1 MTLENIH
8 VTTETSESGS
18 DPQDVATSLQTELK
32 NVSEKCTRCELCQK
46 ECEFLRKHGKPKEIA
61 EAYDPSEKVYQGMP
75 FECSLCGLCA
85 SVCPE
90 KIDPPAMF
98 LEMRHERVRRSQ
110 ADYPEHKGMLA
121 YEKRGT
127 SKRYTYYAIP
137 SGCDTVFFPGCNLP
151 GSRPNKTFKL
161 YELLKKGIPALGVVL
176 DCCMKISHDLGRKEH
191 FSAMFQ
197 EMRSFLEDNGVRHI
211 IVACPNCHRIFKE
224 HGDGLSVKTVYEVL
238 SENGL
243 PQAEQFKDIVTI
255 HDPCAVRFEAPA
267 HSAVRSLVTRLG
279 LTTEEMPHHREKTL
293 CCGEGG
299 FVGCILPDLSKRW
312 GAARK
317 EEANGRRMIT
327 YCAGCTNHLN
337 GITPTSHVLDLLF
350 EPKATLAGKAK
361 VSRAPI
367 TYLNRLRLKSQF
379 KKLIDAKVNRERTFK
394 AGEET
399 KKGGVAKRLA
409 FLFAILAVILV
420 VRFTGVTQYLQQE
433 TLRQWIQ
440 GYGVLAP
447 VIYMLIYTIAPALL
461 LPGLPITI
469 VGGILFGPFWG
480 VIYTITSA
488 TLGACFA
495 FLVARYIARDWVEGK
510 LVSPRWRRL
519 DEGVRNHGWKVVAFT
534 RLIPLFPF
542 NLLNYAFGL
551 TKVKFLHYAITTFIC
566 MLPACIAF
574 IVFSS
579 SLLDVIRGKISLAF
593 IAGLGLI
600 ILVSVIP
607 LFYRRYKSKRGI
619 SDPL

>member
-1 MTLENIH
+1 MLLQK
-8 VTTETSESGS
+8 TSESGS
-18 DPQDVATSLQTELK
+18 YSQGVATSLQAELK

-46 ECEFLRKHGKPKEIA
+46 ECEFLRKYGKPKEIA
-61 EAYDPSEKVYQGMP
+61 EAYDPSEKVYQSMP
-75 FECSLCGLCA
+75 FECSLCQLCT

-90 KIDPPAMF
+90 KIDPAAMF
-98 LEMRHERVRRSQ
+98 LEMRHERVRRNRGG
-110 ADYPEHKGMLA
+110 YPEHRGMLA

-127 SKRYTYYAIP
+127 SKRYTYYAMP
-137 SGCDTVFFPGCNLP
+137 EGSDTVFFPGCTLAGTRP
-151 GSRPNKTFKL
+151 GKTFKL
-161 YELLKKGIPALGVVL
+161 YEHLKKGIPALGIVL
-176 DCCMKISHDLGRKEH
+176 DCCMKISHDLGREEH

-197 EMRSFLEDNGVRHI
+197 EMKTFLVDNGVRNV
-211 IVACPNCHRIFKE
+211 IVACPNCHRMFKE

-238 SENGL
+238 SENDL
-243 PQAEQFKDIVTI
+243 PQAEDFKEVVTI
-255 HDPCAVRFEAPA
+255 HDPCAVRFEVPA
-267 HSAVRSLVTRLG
+267 HSAVRSLITKLG
-279 LTTEEMPHHREKTL
+279 LTIEEMPHHREKTL

-299 FVGCILPDLSKRW
+299 FVERISPDLARGW
-312 GAARK
+312 GATRK
-317 EEANGRRMIT
+317 EEAKGRRMIT
-327 YCAGCTNHLN
+327 YCAGCTNLLN
-337 GITPTSHVLDLLF
+337 RLTATNHVLDLLF
-350 EPKATLAGKAK
+350 EPKKTLAGKAK

-379 KKLIDAKVNRERTFK
+379 KKLIDAKVTRERTFT
-394 AGEET
+394 AGEGR

-420 VRFTGVTQYLQQE
+420 VRFTGATQYLQQE

-440 GYGVLAP
+440 DCGALAS

-488 TLGACFA
+488 TLGACVA

-519 DEGVRNHGWKVVAFT
+519 DQGVTDHGWKVVAFT

-551 TKVKFLHYAITTFIC
+551 TRIKFLHYAITTFLC

-579 SLLDVIRGKISLAF
+579 SLLDVIRGRISPAF

-600 ILVSVIP
+600 ILVSLIP
-607 LFYRRYKSKRGI
+607 LFYKRYKSKKGI